1 MAQCYQIKATTDN
14 HGECVMTQHQIK
26 KRKMQLFEYYNVD
39 SPLHDF
45 IYFAAEYWIDT
56 LEYSSCVA
64 YQIVVE
70 NGRVKT
76 KTTTCT
82 WKDFRTNYYRNHKVI
97 DKHIADFINPNIF
110 NIRMTEQGLDLLQHL
125 LYVYYGI

>member
-1 MAQCYQIKATTDN
+1 
-14 HGECVMTQHQIK
+14 MTQQKINK
-26 KRKMQLFEYYNVD
+26 WKMQLFERYNVD

-56 LEYSSCVA
+56 LEYSSCIA
-64 YQIVVE
+64 YKITVE
-70 NGRVKT
+70 NGKVKT

-82 WKDFRTNYYRNHKVI
+82 WKNFRMNYYRNHKTI
-97 DKHIADFINPNIF
+97 DKHIADFTKPNIYH
-110 NIRMTEQGLDLLQHL
+110 IRMTEQGLDLLQNL